1 MSLVVAMPM
10 KRKSVADLISSAFTF
25 GSDVIHLKEISILEQ
40 ESTPSA
46 LPLLFL
52 KELC

>member
-10 KRKSVADLISSAFTF
+10 ESKSVTDLIPSAFTF
-25 GSDVIHLKEISILEQ
+25 GSDVIYLKEISILEQ
-40 ESTPSA
+40 ESTPTA

-52 KELC
+52 KEFR